1 MKDPLNYFQD
11 DEIPFEEKN
20 QFWENI
26 YDKIAKAIQNRYS
39 FIVIFQLEELGI
51 FMDDSFTVIIKK
63 EDYMRFLKNFLMW
76 SEELERYEI
85 CMEVK
90 KLIQELEQWEEN

>member
-1 MKDPLNYFQD
+1 MKDPLNYFHD

-85 CMEVK
+85 CIEVK
-90 KLIQELEQWEEN
+90 KLIRELEQWEEN